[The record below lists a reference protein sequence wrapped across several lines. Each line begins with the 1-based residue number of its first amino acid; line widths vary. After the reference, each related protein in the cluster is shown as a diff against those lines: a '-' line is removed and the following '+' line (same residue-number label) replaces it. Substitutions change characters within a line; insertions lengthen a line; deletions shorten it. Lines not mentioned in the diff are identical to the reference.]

1 MTKKRELTEM
11 ERAECAKLKEIFN
24 NKKKELGITQAGLA
38 ERFEMTQ
45 PAIGHYL
52 NGTNALNAQIA
63 SQFAEVLQVSIEDF
77 SERLA
82 KEIEQL
88 AAPLKMSLDIHDTMK
103 RLYQAAKEIK
113 GIEARGAQSEI
124 ARLFN
129 SSPQTLK
136 NWESRGMSKQGM
148 IDAAKALGVSLKW
161 LEDGQGEMIEPY
173 RLPEKG
179 DNFIP
184 IHRQGMRH
192 IPLLG
197 QVEAGDFTE
206 AVQLDEISDWRVSN
220 KKCSNKAFAL
230 YVSGYSMH
238 NPASRESFE
247 PGDIIL
253 VDPELPYYNGS
264 LVIAITDEGTATFKK
279 LFIEDGKYCLKALNP
294 EWTPNITPISS
305 PAQICGVVY
314 EKQVDF

>member
-45 PAIGHYL
+45 PAVGHYL

-63 SQFAEVLQVSIEDF
+63 SQFAEALQVSIADF

-88 AAPLKMSLDIHDTMK
+88 AAPLK
-103 RLYQAAKEIK
+103 R
-113 GIEARGAQSEI
+113 
-124 ARLFN
+124 
-129 SSPQTLK
+129 
-136 NWESRGMSKQGM
+136 
-148 IDAAKALGVSLKW
+148 
-161 LEDGQGEMIEPY
+161 LEDGQGEMNKDELKELRISNLKKFFENRSLPIKDKSLLSQLMSGKSSFGEKVSR
-173 RLPEKG
+173 RLEEEYSMGYLYLDTQPETQIMPEKG

-184 IHRQGMRH
+184 AHRQGMRH

-197 QVEAGDFTE
+197 QVEAGAFTE
-206 AVQLDEISDWRVSN
+206 VIQLDEISDWRVSN
-220 KKCSNKAFAL
+220 KKCSDKAFAL

-253 VDPELPYYNGS
+253 VDPELPYHNGS
-264 LVIAITDEGTATFKK
+264 LVIAITDEGSATFKK
-279 LFIEDGKYCLKALNP
+279 LFIEDGQYHLKALNP
-294 EWTPNITPISS
+294 DWKPSMMPISK
-305 PAQICGVVY
+305 PTQIYGVVY